1 MGHKTPTSR
10 KSKRKQERINLIPI
24 LDAVFIFIFFLLMS
38 TQFVKVF
45 EIGSDVPILSSSP
58 PPKNQKKPLALTL
71 TIQRS
76 GFAVSQGVPS
86 RIVKRISKL
95 NNGQYDLN
103 RLHEYLI
110 TVKRKYLNEE
120 SIILEPI
127 VDLKY
132 EEIIQIMDSVRMLKN
147 TDDSFYRKDKD
158 GIDVR
163 IKTLF
168 SKIIF
173 GNLMS

>member
-1 MGHKTPTSR
+1 MAYKTPTRR
-10 KSKRKQERINLIPI
+10 KAKRKQERINLIPI

-38 TQFVKVF
+38 TQFIKVF
-45 EIGSDVPILSSSP
+45 EIGSDIPILSSSP

-71 TIQRS
+71 TIQGS
-76 GFAVSQGVPS
+76 GFVVSQGVPS
-86 RIVKRISKL
+86 RVVKKIGKL
-95 NNGQYDLN
+95 TNGKYDLN
-103 RLHEYLI
+103 TLHDYLI
-110 TVKRKYLNEE
+110 TVKRRHINEE

-127 VDLKY
+127 IDLKY
-132 EEIIQIMDSVRMLKN
+132 EEIIKIMDSVRMLKN

-158 GIDVR
+158 GIDVK